1 MPGRRSCDQAAT
13 TGDINSFQQ
22 TLQISSLTVGSHV
35 IALRGLDGNQEP
47 YEIATVFLTILPVGS
62 TLGNYRS
69 HIDTVNE
76 GIGNGIVTA
85 LQTLAFAL
93 RRCLFRAGH

>member
-1 MPGRRSCDQAAT
+1 MRTSQLRPSGYDC
-13 TGDINSFQQ
+13 DINSFQQ

-76 GIGNGIVTA
+76 GIENGIVTA
-85 LQTLAFAL
+85 LQTLAFAR